1 MRVQTHS
8 HAGFVAELLAAEHR
22 RTAAEVAEFML
33 DYAEKHPDAD
43 LYDIY
48 DAILKTY
55 KCGEHSEEEGYEL
68 R

>member
-1 MRVQTHS
+1 MRIQPHS
-8 HAGFVAELLAAEHR
+8 QAAFMAELLAAEHR

-33 DYAEKHPDAD
+33 EYAKKHPDAD

-48 DAILKTY
+48 DAILKDY

>member
-1 MRVQTHS
+1 MRVQIHS
-8 HAGFVAELLAAEHR
+8 HAGFVAELLAAERR

-33 DYAEKHPDAD
+33 ATAEKYPDAD

-48 DAILKTY
+48 DAIMKHY